1 MTGIDA
7 GMFDLFRDEV
17 RAHTEALSA
26 GLLDLEAD
34 PTSPQRIEPLMRAA
48 HSLKGAARI
57 LGIEPAVRV
66 AHAMEDA
73 LVAAQEGK
81 VQLTPPDIDAL
92 LKGTDVLAGLAV
104 VGPNGVGEWA
114 TQNAA
119 TVTALERA
127 FRVMAAQTPTHAGRA
142 RSSTSPLES
151 EVAAQPRV
159 GGETGTGGEAQ
170 APHPTPPAPG
180 EWQQHTPDFPPPP
193 PHEPAAIPAEPI
205 PLTGEHTMLDQFR
218 EEVRTQLHGISDRL
232 ADPAAIED
240 VLERLRQIRGAARVV
255 KCGPVEDAVG
265 GMAVVLLAAR
275 ERRVPVPKP
284 AVGWLRYTTSTLAG
298 LIATDEETFPQWVA
312 SAAGPLRE
320 AAAAL
325 RRGPDLMPK
334 PAPEKTPP
342 QAQVGGSPA
351 PPPRTEEK
359 GPPEPPPTDPPPP
372 LPAHGAAGEAVV
384 RVTAESL
391 NRLLGLAGE
400 SLVQARWLQPFS
412 SGLLKVKK
420 HHDALTRALDVL
432 ANAAAADRPPEQ
444 LAQLISDARRQAGAC
459 RQELDDQTKDFD
471 DHATLAEDLNT
482 RLYREVILSRMR
494 PFSDGIHGLPRMV
507 RDMARALG
515 KKARL
520 IVEGEKTE
528 VDRDVLEKLEAPLA
542 HLLRNAVDHGLEQ
555 PGERTAAG
563 KSSTGTIRVEAVH
576 RAGMLSVT
584 VADDGRGVDL
594 EKLRRKIVA
603 RGLNSADLVRRMTEG
618 ELLEFLFLP
627 GFSTAPQVTE
637 YSGRGVGLDVVQ
649 DTVRRVGGSVRIT
662 TAPGRGTTFHM
673 QLPITLSVIRAVVV
687 TVAGEPYAFPHTRI
701 DRLLRVPRS
710 EVRSLE
716 HRQFVTVDGQN
727 VGLVLAAQMLDL
739 PADAP
744 AGDALPVVLLSDPTG
759 CYGLVV
765 NAFLGEQ
772 DLVVRPLDPRLGKVP
787 NVSAAAVLDDGS
799 PVLIVDVEDMVRS
812 MDQFIQAGA
821 LRRCEAPDLRGSA
834 RKKRVLVVDDSITVR
849 EVERQ
854 LLLHRGYDVTVAVD
868 GVDGWNQVRAGRF
881 DLLVTDV
888 DMPRMTGLQ
897 LVQAVRADAAL
908 KELPVIIVSYK
919 EREEDRV
926 RGLEVGANAYLTKS
940 SFHDNRF
947 VEAVADLI
955 GPA

>member
-17 RAHTEALSA
+17 RAHTDALAA
-26 GLLDLEAD
+26 GVLELEAD

-57 LGIEPAVRV
+57 VGVEPAVRL

-73 LVAAQEGK
+73 LVAAQDGK
-81 VQLTPPDIDAL
+81 IRLTPADVDAL
-92 LKGTDVLAGLAV
+92 LKATDVLSGLANI
-104 VGPNGVGEWA
+104 GPGG
-114 TQNAA
+114 
-119 TVTALERA
+119 VTAW
-127 FRVMAAQTPTHAGRA
+127 AAQNGAAVEALEPIFRA
-142 RSSTSPLES
+142 TAMGL
-151 EVAAQPRV
+151 
-159 GGETGTGGEAQ
+159 
-170 APHPTPPAPG
+170 PAPA
-180 EWQQHTPDFPPPP
+180 PDVRPSRKRERRESDVPEPPSPVAHASGSDGTIPPPP
-193 PHEPAAIPAEPI
+193 PHEPAAVSAEPI

-218 EEVRTQLHGISDRL
+218 EEVRAQLVGLSRGL
-232 ADPAAIED
+232 ADPAAAED
-240 VLERLRQIRGAARVV
+240 PVEAMRQVRGAARVM
-255 KCGPVEDAVG
+255 KCPLVEAAAAAIAAVL
-265 GMAVVLLAAR
+265 AAAR
-275 ERRVPVPKP
+275 ERRVPLSDPL
-284 AVGWLRYTTSTLAG
+284 AGWLGFATSTLAG
-298 LIATDEETFPQWVA
+298 LVGTDAETFPRWVDTA
-312 SAAGPLRE
+312 TAPLAE
-320 AAAAL
+320 ATAAL
-325 RRGPDLMPK
+325 RRGVELMPK
-334 PAPEKTPP
+334 PEP
-342 QAQVGGSPA
+342 
-351 PPPRTEEK
+351 PPPR
-359 GPPEPPPTDPPPP
+359 PESRTADAVAEPAAM
-372 LPAHGAAGEAVV
+372 PAHGAPGEAVV
-384 RVTAESL
+384 RVTAGSL

-420 HHDALTRALDVL
+420 HHDALSRTLDGL
-432 ANAAAADRPPEQ
+432 AHAAAADQPPEQ
-444 LAQLISDARRQAGAC
+444 LAQLIADARRQAVAC
-459 RQELDDQTKDFD
+459 RQELDEQTRDFD

-520 IVEGEKTE
+520 TVEGEKTE

-542 HLLRNAVDHGLEQ
+542 HLIRNAVDHGLEG
-555 PGERTAAG
+555 PEERIASG
-563 KSSTGTIRVEAVH
+563 KSATGTIRVEAIH
-576 RAGMLSVT
+576 RAGLLSVT

-594 EKLRRKIVA
+594 ERLRRKIVA

-662 TAPGRGTTFHM
+662 TSPGRGTTFHL

-687 TVAGEPYAFPHTRI
+687 MVTGEPYAFPHTRI
-701 DRLLRVPRS
+701 DRLLRVLRPD
-710 EVRSLE
+710 VRSLE
-716 HRQFVTVDGQN
+716 HRQFVMVDGQN

-739 PADAP
+739 PAVSP
-744 AGDALPVVLLSDPTG
+744 PGDGLPVVLLSDPTG

-765 NAFLGEQ
+765 DAFVGEQ
-772 DLVVRPLDPRLGKVP
+772 DLVVRPLDGRLGKVP
-787 NVSAAAVLDDGS
+787 NVSAAAILDDGS

-812 MDQFIQAGA
+812 MDQFIQTGA
-821 LRRCEAPDLRGSA
+821 LRRCEEVDARQAL

-854 LLLHRGYDVTVAVD
+854 LLIHKGYDVTVAVD
-868 GVDGWNQVRAGRF
+868 GMDGWNQVRAGRF
-881 DLLVTDV
+881 DLLITDV

-897 LVQAVRADAAL
+897 LVQAVRADTAL
-908 KELPVIIVSYK
+908 KDLPVIIVSYK

-947 VEAVADLI
+947 VEAVADLV

>member
-1 MTGIDA
+1 MTGIDP

-17 RAHTEALSA
+17 RSHTDALAA
-26 GLLDLEAD
+26 GLLELEAD

-57 LGIEPAVRV
+57 AGVEPAVRI

-81 VQLTPPDIDAL
+81 VRLTAADIDAL
-92 LKGTDVLAGLAV
+92 LKGTDVLAGLAAI
-104 VGPNGVGEWA
+104 GPNGVVEWSTQNGPVVAALEPVFRAMATGQPAVTAPGVRLSAAERAAPPVPSRPDSAVASPPTA
-114 TQNAA
+114 TQH
-119 TVTALERA
+119 LDI
-127 FRVMAAQTPTHAGRA
+127 
-142 RSSTSPLES
+142 
-151 EVAAQPRV
+151 
-159 GGETGTGGEAQ
+159 
-170 APHPTPPAPG
+170 PPA
-180 EWQQHTPDFPPPP
+180 P
-193 PHEPAAIPAEPI
+193 PHEPAVIPADPI
-205 PLTGEHTMLDQFR
+205 PLSGEHSMLDQFR
-218 EEVRTQLHGISDRL
+218 EEVRAQLLVVLRGLSE
-232 ADPAAIED
+232 PAAAEQSF
-240 VLERLRQIRGAARVV
+240 EGLRQIRGAARVM
-255 KCGPVEDAVG
+255 KCAPVEEAASAMSAV
-265 GMAVVLLAAR
+265 LAAVR
-275 ERRVPVPKP
+275 ERRVSLPDPV
-284 AVGWLRYTTSTLAG
+284 AGWARYTVTILAG
-298 LIATDEETFPQWVA
+298 VIASEEETFSQWVA
-312 SAAGPLRE
+312 SAAVPLRD
-320 AAAAL
+320 AAVAL
-325 RRGPDLMPK
+325 RRGVELMPR
-334 PAPEKTPP
+334 
-342 QAQVGGSPA
+342 PA
-351 PPPRTEEK
+351 PPAEPSPTDHPPRTDAPPS
-359 GPPEPPPTDPPPP
+359 PPEPPAEPVTIPT
-372 LPAHGAAGEAVV
+372 HGAAGEGVV

-400 SLVQARWLQPFS
+400 SLVQARWFQPFS

-420 HHDALTRALDVL
+420 HHDALTRALEGL
-432 ANAAAADRPPEQ
+432 AHAAEQTPEQ
-444 LAQLISDARRQAGAC
+444 LAQLIADARLQAGAC
-459 RQELDDQTKDFD
+459 RQELDDQTKGFD

-482 RLYREVILSRMR
+482 RLYREVIRSRMR

-507 RDMARALG
+507 RDMARSLG
-515 KKARL
+515 KQARL

-528 VDRDVLEKLEAPLA
+528 VDRDVLEKLEAPLS
-542 HLLRNAVDHGLEQ
+542 HLLRNAVDHGLES
-555 PGERTAAG
+555 PEERTAAG
-563 KSSTGTIRVEAVH
+563 KSATGTIRVEALH

-584 VADDGRGVDL
+584 LADDGRGVDL
-594 EKLRRKIVA
+594 EKLRSKIVA

-649 DTVRRVGGSVRIT
+649 STVRRVGGSVRVT
-662 TAPGRGTTFHM
+662 TSPGRGTTFHM
-673 QLPITLSVIRAVVV
+673 QLPITLSVIRAVIA

-701 DRLLRVPRS
+701 DRILRVPRS

-727 VGLVLAAQMLDL
+727 VGLVLASQMLDL
-739 PADAP
+739 SAAAP
-744 AGDALPVVLLSDPTG
+744 PGDALPVVLLSDPTG
-759 CYGLVV
+759 WYGLVV
-765 NAFLGEQ
+765 DAFVGEQ

-787 NVSAAAVLDDGS
+787 NVSAAAVLDDGE

-812 MDQFIQAGA
+812 MDQFIQTGS
-821 LRRCEAPDLRGSA
+821 LKRCEAPEFRA
-834 RKKRVLVVDDSITVR
+834 AHRTKRVLVVDDSITVR

-854 LLLHRGYDVTVAVD
+854 LLLHQGYEVSVAVD
-868 GVDGWNQVRAGRF
+868 GMDGWNQVRARTF
-881 DLLVTDV
+881 DLVVTDV

-908 KELPVIIVSYK
+908 KDLPVIIVSYK

-947 VEAVADLI
+947 VEAIAGLI

>member
-7 GMFDLFRDEV
+7 GILDLFREEV
-17 RAHTEALSA
+17 RSHTDALAA
-26 GLLDLEAD
+26 GLLELEAD

-57 LGIEPAVRV
+57 AGVDPAVRL

-73 LVAAQEGK
+73 LVAAQHGRI
-81 VQLTPPDIDAL
+81 QLTPSDIDAL
-92 LKGTDVLAGLAV
+92 LKGTDLLAGLAA
-104 VGPNGVGEWA
+104 VGPNTLAEWA
-114 TQNAA
+114 ERSGPAVGSLEPLFRAMAGGT
-119 TVTALERA
+119 TVGPSRERERPVESPTTADRPLVAEPDRPVA
-127 FRVMAAQTPTHAGRA
+127 DASGSAG
-142 RSSTSPLES
+142 SSDF
-151 EVAAQPRV
+151 
-159 GGETGTGGEAQ
+159 
-170 APHPTPPAPG
+170 PPAPS
-180 EWQQHTPDFPPPP
+180 
-193 PHEPAAIPAEPI
+193 HEPAIIRIDPI

-218 EEVRTQLHGISDRL
+218 EEVRAALLVISPGL
-232 ADPAAIED
+232 ADPTAGEN
-240 VLERLRQIRGAARVV
+240 VLEKLRQVRGAARVM
-255 KCGPVEDAVG
+255 KCAPVAESAAA
-265 GMAVVLLAAR
+265 MIAALAAAR
-275 ERRVPVPKP
+275 ERKAALPEPVS
-284 AVGWLRYTTSTLAG
+284 GWLRYAAATLAG
-298 LIATDEETFPQWVA
+298 LIATDEESFPGWVA
-312 SAAGPLRE
+312 SAAAPLHD
-320 AAAAL
+320 AASALHRAAEL
-325 RRGPDLMPK
+325 LPEPEP
-334 PAPEKTPP
+334 PAAT
-342 QAQVGGSPA
+342 APA
-351 PPPRTEEK
+351 PPPPPAP
-359 GPPEPPPTDPPPP
+359 PPEAPPAEAPP
-372 LPAHGAAGEAVV
+372 LPAHGVGGEAVV
-384 RVTAESL
+384 RVTAVSL

-412 SGLLKVKK
+412 TGLLEVKK
-420 HHDALTRALDVL
+420 QHNALARALDGL
-432 ANAAAADRPPEQ
+432 AHAAASDRPPEQ
-444 LAQLISDARRQAGAC
+444 LAQLIADARRQAAEC
-459 RQELDDQTKDFD
+459 RQELDDQTRDFD
-471 DHATLAEDLNT
+471 DHATLSEDLNT

-494 PFSDGIHGLPRMV
+494 PFSDGVHGLPRMV

-520 IVEGEKTE
+520 VVEGEKTE

-542 HLLRNAVDHGLEQ
+542 HLLRNAVDHGLETAE
-555 PGERTAAG
+555 ERAAAG
-563 KSSTGTIRVEAVH
+563 KPPAGTIRVEAVH

-603 RGLNSADLVRRMTEG
+603 RGLNSAELVRRMTEG

-649 DTVRRVGGSVRIT
+649 DTVRRVGGGVRIT
-662 TAPGRGTTFHM
+662 TSPGRGTTFHL

-701 DRLLRVPRS
+701 DRLLRVPRA

-716 HRQFVTVDGQN
+716 RRQFVTVDGQN
-727 VGLVLAAQMLDL
+727 VGLVMAAQLLDLAAG
-739 PADAP
+739 AP
-744 AGDALPVVLLSDPTG
+744 PGDALPVVLLSDQTG

-765 NAFLGEQ
+765 DAYVGEQ

-812 MDQFIQAGA
+812 MDQFIQTGA
-821 LRRCEAPDLRGSA
+821 LRRCESA
-834 RKKRVLVVDDSITVR
+834 DARPASRKKRVLVVDDSITVR

-854 LLLHRGYDVTVAVD
+854 LLLHQGYDVAVAVD
-868 GVDGWNQVRAGRF
+868 GMDGWNQIRAEKF

-888 DMPRMTGLQ
+888 DMPRMSGLQ
-897 LVQAVRADAAL
+897 LVQAVRADSAL
-908 KELPVIIVSYK
+908 RDLPVVIVSYK
-919 EREEDRV
+919 EREEDRI

-947 VEAVADLI
+947 AQAVADLI